1 MQKILLLIKVNLL
14 CLSVSL
20 SGLVWAESSS
30 GDAAEQ
36 KYVTPQPQADR
47 IAALEESLKER
58 QLAHQIQ
65 SLEADGGPF
74 LALYQDAMTSSTQG
88 CVILLHADN
97 EHPDWP
103 DAVAPLRDTLPEYS
117 WCTIAIEVPDI
128 IKRGQMTPKTLAT
141 EDEATEPLE
150 LANQAVVFARIQAAM
165 TFAQNNGVDY
175 FALAG
180 YRTGASYALAFL
192 AATPNSAN
200 ALALI
205 DIQAP
210 PNTSAYQVAQLIS
223 QVPQAI
229 LDYYLSRPNR
239 NNLFAN
245 WRKQAASKR
254 QTVNGEFIQKDAIPD
269 RVRGQDSQ
277 ALLVQRVRGFL
288 KQNTKQ
294 ISQRRPL
301 PQVKKGL
308 F

>member
-1 MQKILLLIKVNLL
+1 MKKILLLTNLVLL
-14 CLSVSL
+14 CALASL
-20 SGLVWAESSS
+20 TRAESSS
-30 GDAAEQ
+30 GDTPATE
-36 KYVTPQPQADR
+36 YVTPQPQAER
-47 IAALEESLKER
+47 IAALEDSLKER
-58 QLAHQIQ
+58 QLEHQIQ
-65 SLEADGGPF
+65 SLEASGGSF

-88 CVILLHADN
+88 CVILLHSDN

-103 DAVAPLRDTLPEYS
+103 DAIAPLRDKLPEYS

-128 IKRGQMTPKTLAT
+128 VKRGQTTPKTLTTDSETT
-141 EDEATEPLE
+141 ETIT
-150 LANQAVVFARIQAAM
+150 LANQDIVFARIQAAM
-165 TFAQNNGVDY
+165 TLAQNNGVDY

-180 YRTGASYALAFL
+180 YRTGASYALVFL
-192 AATPNSAN
+192 AQNPTLAN

-210 PNTSAYQVAQLIS
+210 PNISAYQIAQFIS
-223 QVPQAI
+223 SVPQAI

-245 WRKQAASKR
+245 WRKQAAAKR

-269 RVRGQDSQ
+269 RARGQDSQ

-294 ISQRRPL
+294 ITQRRPL
-301 PQVKKGL
+301 PQVNKGL